1 MKPKTHK
8 ENRENLNA
16 RSLIAI
22 GVVVFVLLLDQI
34 SKIWVKTS
42 MYLGDNFS
50 VFGDWF
56 YIYFIENPGMAFGM
70 QWGGVLG
77 KYALTSFRL
86 VAIGGIIWYIHKLI
100 TEKAPKSFILTM
112 SLILAGAIGNVI
124 DSLFYGIIFTDSY
137 HKVAEIFPSQGYAPF
152 MQGKVVDM
160 LYFPLFHWPDWMP
173 IIGGDLF
180 FSPVFNI
187 ADSAITIGIFAI
199 ILFQRKFFYENKN

>member
-1 MKPKTHK
+1 
-8 ENRENLNA
+8 
-16 RSLIAI
+16 
-22 GVVVFVLLLDQI
+22 
-34 SKIWVKTS
+34 

-70 QWGGVLG
+70 QWGGEWG

-86 VAIGGIIWYIHKLI
+86 VAIAGIIWFIHKLI
-100 TEKAPKSFILTM
+100 KEKSPKSFILTM

-137 HKVAEIFPSQGYAPF
+137 HKVASIFPDQGYAPF

-160 LYFPLFHWPDWMP
+160 LYFPLFHLPDWLP
-173 IIGGDLF
+173 FLGGSLF

-187 ADSAITIGIFAI
+187 ADSAITIGIFSI
-199 ILFQRKFFYENKN
+199 ILFQRRFFYENK

>member
-1 MKPKTHK
+1 LSK
-8 ENRENLNA
+8 
-16 RSLIAI
+16 RSILACVI
-22 GVVVFVLLLDQI
+22 VFSVLFVDQV

-42 MYLGDNFS
+42 MRLYENFS

-70 QWGGVLG
+70 QWGGELG

-86 VAIGGIIWYIHKLI
+86 VAIVAIIWYVVKLVR
-100 TEKAPKSFILTM
+100 ENAPTGFIATM

-137 HKVAEIFPSQGYAPF
+137 HQVARAFTGNGYAPF

-160 LYFPLFHWPDWMP
+160 LYFPMFYFPDWIP
-173 IIGGDLF
+173 FLGGELF

-187 ADSAITIGIFAI
+187 ADAAITVGVFLIV
-199 ILFQRKFFYENKN
+199 LFHRNYLYDNK

>member
-1 MKPKTHK
+1 LSK
-8 ENRENLNA
+8 
-16 RSLIAI
+16 RSILACVI
-22 GVVVFVLLLDQI
+22 VFSVLFVDQV

-42 MYLGDNFS
+42 MRLYENFS

-70 QWGGVLG
+70 QWGGELG

-86 VAIGGIIWYIHKLI
+86 VAIVAIIWYAVKLVK
-100 TEKAPKSFILTM
+100 ENAPTGFIATM

-137 HKVAEIFPSQGYAPF
+137 HQVAQAFTGNGYAPF

-160 LYFPLFHWPDWMP
+160 LYFPMFYFPDWIP
-173 IIGGDLF
+173 FLGGELF

-187 ADSAITIGIFAI
+187 ADAAITVGVFLIV
-199 ILFQRKFFYENKN
+199 LFHRNYLYDNK

>member
-1 MKPKTHK
+1 LSK
-8 ENRENLNA
+8 
-16 RSLIAI
+16 RSILACVI
-22 GVVVFVLLLDQI
+22 VFSVLFVDQV

-42 MYLGDNFS
+42 MRLYENFS

-70 QWGGVLG
+70 QWGGELG

-86 VAIGGIIWYIHKLI
+86 VAIVAIIWYVVKLVR
-100 TEKAPKSFILTM
+100 ENAPTGFIATM

-137 HKVAEIFPSQGYAPF
+137 HQVARAFTGNGYAPF

-160 LYFPLFHWPDWMP
+160 LHFPMFYFPDWIP
-173 IIGGDLF
+173 FLGGELF

-187 ADSAITIGIFAI
+187 ADAAITVGVFLIV
-199 ILFQRKFFYENKN
+199 LFHRNYLYDNK

>member
-1 MKPKTHK
+1 M
-8 ENRENLNA
+8 
-16 RSLIAI
+16 
-22 GVVVFVLLLDQI
+22 
-34 SKIWVKTS
+34 
-42 MYLGDNFS
+42 
-50 VFGDWF
+50 
-56 YIYFIENPGMAFGM
+56 
-70 QWGGVLG
+70 
-77 KYALTSFRL
+77 
-86 VAIGGIIWYIHKLI
+86 VAIGGINWYIHKLI

-199 ILFQRKFFYENKN
+199 ILFQRKFFYESKN

>member
-1 MKPKTHK
+1 LSK
-8 ENRENLNA
+8 
-16 RSLIAI
+16 RSILACVI
-22 GVVVFVLLLDQI
+22 VFSVLFVDQV

-42 MYLGDNFS
+42 MRLYENFS

-70 QWGGVLG
+70 QWGGELG

-86 VAIGGIIWYIHKLI
+86 VAIVAIIWYVVKLVR
-100 TEKAPKSFILTM
+100 ENAPTGFIATM

-137 HKVAEIFPSQGYAPF
+137 HQVAQAFTGNGYAPF

-160 LYFPLFHWPDWMP
+160 LYFPMFYFPDWIP
-173 IIGGDLF
+173 FLGGELF

-187 ADSAITIGIFAI
+187 ADAAITVGVFLI
-199 ILFQRKFFYENKN
+199 ILFHRNYLYDNK